1 MNRSWKIALAASL
14 VLNVFLLGTIAG
26 GAWQWLA
33 NRSHAAQAAQSDA
46 QQHALRFAAQDLS
59 TQRQQQ
65 FAAALKE
72 ARRDGRPLT
81 RDGRDA
87 RREVLRLLAAPQ
99 LDRPALDAALARTRD
114 ADGALRA
121 RVEQGVADFAAT
133 LTPDERAK
141 FAESLTQRGQW
152 RLPAAQRAA
161 SQAGQTGQA
170 SHQDQSSAAS
180 RPTPSTRTTDSN
192 ASEAHQ

>member
-1 MNRSWKIALAASL
+1 MNRSWKIALVASL
-14 VLNVFLLGTIAG
+14 VLNVFLLGAIAG
-26 GAWQWLA
+26 GAWQWFA
-33 NRSHAAQAAQSDA
+33 SRSHTAQTAQTDA

-59 TQRQQQ
+59 AQRQQE

-81 RDGRDA
+81 RAGRDA
-87 RREVLRLLAAPQ
+87 RRDVLRLLAAPQ

-133 LTPDERAK
+133 LSPDERAK
-141 FAESLTQRGQW
+141 FAQSLTQRGQW
-152 RLPAAQRAA
+152 RLPAQQRTAGQAAQPGQA
-161 SQAGQTGQA
+161 SQAQQDNPASQA
-170 SHQDQSSAAS
+170 
-180 RPTPSTRTTDSN
+180 N
-192 ASEAHQ
+192 